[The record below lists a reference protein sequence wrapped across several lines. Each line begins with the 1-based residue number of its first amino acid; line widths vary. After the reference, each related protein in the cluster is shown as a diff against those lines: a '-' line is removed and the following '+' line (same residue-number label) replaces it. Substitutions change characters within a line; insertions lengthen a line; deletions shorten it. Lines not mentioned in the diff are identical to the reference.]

1 MDWKYLF
8 TSFEGRIGRQQMW
21 MGIIVLMV
29 VSLVANVLD
38 MLFGTIDVEF
48 GDRDHRRAL
57 RAGLDLSGRR
67 TLCQALA

>member
-38 MLFGTIDVEF
+38 MLFGTIDVESAN
-48 GDRDHRRAL
+48 RDHRRAF
-57 RAGLDLSGRR
+57 RARLDLSGRR
-67 TLCQALA
+67 ALCQALA